1 MVGED
6 NAVTLMVRM
15 ENERGWTEIE
25 RFKNVSD
32 FFLFVR
38 FWDFFII
45 FLYWHCA
52 GVFCNIETFIRKFSG
67 ITGGG
72 INKFCK

>member
-6 NAVTLMVRM
+6 NAVMVRM

-38 FWDFFII
+38 F
-45 FLYWHCA
+45 
-52 GVFCNIETFIRKFSG
+52 
-67 ITGGG
+67 
-72 INKFCK
+72 

>member
-6 NAVTLMVRM
+6 NAVMVRM

-32 FFLFVR
+32 FFFSFGFELG
-38 FWDFFII
+38 I
-45 FLYWHCA
+45 FLLFSCIGIA
-52 GVFCNIETFIRKFSG
+52 RVFFAILKRLLGNFPV
-67 ITGGG
+67 
-72 INKFCK
+72 

>member
-1 MVGED
+1 MIGED

-32 FFLFVR
+32 FFSFRSVLNLG
-38 FWDFFII
+38 FFYY
-45 FLYWHCA
+45 FLVLALRGCFLQY
-52 GVFCNIETFIRKFSG
+52 
-67 ITGGG
+67 
-72 INKFCK
+72 

>member
-6 NAVTLMVRM
+6 NAVMVQM

-32 FFLFVR
+32 FFFSFGFELG
-38 FWDFFII
+38 I
-45 FLYWHCA
+45 FLLFSCIGIA
-52 GVFCNIETFIRKFSG
+52 RVFFAKLKRLLGNFPV
-67 ITGGG
+67 
-72 INKFCK
+72 